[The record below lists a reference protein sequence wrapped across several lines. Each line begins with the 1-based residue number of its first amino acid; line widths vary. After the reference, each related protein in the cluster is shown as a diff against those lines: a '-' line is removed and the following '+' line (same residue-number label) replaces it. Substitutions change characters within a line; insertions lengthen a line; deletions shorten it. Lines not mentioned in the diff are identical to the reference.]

1 MASQSTFP
9 SAYVGSFPMIRV
21 SLEQKGLVVGHK
33 QTLHKIIKRIIMYEM
48 LYDIMYEMLYDL
60 IYETNISSCGS
71 HIKFVSDL
79 ECQFSKRI
87 RKNNCIRG
95 ISCTS
100 NFCNVICGSIVNFEL
115 YCCKN
120 VSWGVH
126 VLRQVLYF

>member
-9 SAYVGSFPMIRV
+9 SAYVGSFPMTRV
-21 SLEQKGLVVGHK
+21 SLEQKALVVGHK

-48 LYDIMYEMLYDL
+48 LYDL
-60 IYETNISSCGS
+60 IYETNISSRGS

-95 ISCTS
+95 ILCTS
-100 NFCNVICGSIVNFEL
+100 NICNVICGLIVNFEL

-120 VSWGVH
+120 VS
-126 VLRQVLYF
+126 